1 MSTAAV
7 VVREVVGSLQRKH
20 SAHVANLLAL
30 SFDKSGADSP
40 FMDNNRAIE
49 TACRTFCVGL
59 VGAYHEIVAA
69 ILNAKRL
76 VGEGKFS
83 VAYEEYISGFM
94 WDDLLLPLCLV
105 LTCECFS
112 KFLEVFREESSWLVP
127 WLHVFVY
134 DARKLAMHADAEASK
149 KRDGEVH
156 DNVKN
161 AEQHLKRAFSM
172 TVNDRAP
179 VELSKRPGTLYI
191 VNQLFKIYFHL
202 NAINLCRNLIRAVEL
217 QSFDQFDK
225 RDQVTYKYYLGR
237 IFMFQDQ
244 YHQAESSLSYA
255 WRHCHKKYSHNKR
268 RILQFLVPVKL
279 ILGVM
284 PSAQL
289 IETYNLTE
297 FQGISKA
304 LQQGNIREFNQVCR
318 YQDQFVQQGVY
329 LLMEKLRA
337 IVMRNLLKKV
347 YVIRTKKN
355 QLKLVDFQTAVDFAD
370 SAELDMDALE
380 SLVANLIF
388 KGYVKGY
395 ISHKLKILVLS
406 KSNPFPPIT
415 DVLQDPTA
423 A

>member
-7 VVREVVGSLQRKH
+7 VVREVVGSLQRKQ

-49 TACRTFCVGL
+49 TACRTFCAGL

-83 VAYEEYISGFM
+83 VAYEEYISGFI
-94 WDDLLLPLCLV
+94 
-105 LTCECFS
+105 

-244 YHQAESSLSYA
+244 YHQAEASLSYA
-255 WRHCHKKYSHNKR
+255 WRHCHKKYSRNKR

-304 LQQGNIREFNQVCR
+304 LQQGNIREFNQSLER